1 MIKLIPVRM
10 NRIWNRAIAWVI
22 FTCLLTLDLK
32 GGEPSLTGA
41 SEPQRD
47 RHVEARLLSEQTQV
61 APGDAWWVALE
72 LKHDPT
78 WHTYWINGGDAGVA
92 TSIDWQLP
100 EGITA
105 GPIRWEVPQIV
116 KMLQLDVYGY
126 EGTCMLLTKLKVHP
140 DAQLPDAF
148 ELSAKVNWMMC
159 ARTCMPGKGVQLKL
173 DMQRSTNPTHEPAS
187 PWAVRVQK
195 AAQRLPGD
203 APKDMFRASYD
214 AARKAF
220 LLDWKTFPTEDEVL
234 EVYYFDTTEQITS
247 NQAQVWTQE
256 EDGWRLTLPRASY
269 APETFDRLKGV
280 LRWKH
285 VGPGASYRWLGID
298 APIGSPD

>member
-1 MIKLIPVRM
+1 MRM
-10 NRIWNRAIAWVI
+10 NRIWNRAISWVV
-22 FTCLLTLDLK
+22 FTCLLALNMK

-41 SEPQRD
+41 SETQRD
-47 RHVEARLLSEQTQV
+47 RHVEARLLSERTRV
-61 APGDAWWVALE
+61 APGDSWWVALE

-105 GPIRWEVPQIV
+105 GPIQWEVPQIV

-126 EGTCMLLTKLKVHP
+126 EGTCMLLTKLDVHP
-140 DAQLPDAF
+140 EAELPDAF

-173 DMQRSTNPTHEPAS
+173 GMQRTNDAPHHSES
-187 PWAVRVQK
+187 PWALRIRN
-195 AAQRLPGD
+195 AAQRLPVD

-214 AARKAF
+214 ATQKVF
-220 LLDWKTFPTEDEVL
+220 HLDWKTFPSEDEVL

-247 NQAQVWTQE
+247 NQAQVWTQVE
-256 EDGWRLTLPRASY
+256 QGWRLTLPRASY
-269 APETFDRLKGV
+269 APETFDRLRGV
-280 LRWKH
+280 LRWKQ
-285 VGPGASYRWLGID
+285 VDSDGAFRWLGID
-298 APIGSPD
+298 TPIVSSE